1 MSSHCMLCAD
11 TENNMNNT
19 ETVKAGLKKRYAREK
34 RFQFYGKA
42 AVMSG
47 FVFLIFLLFDITTKA
62 IPAFSITEIL
72 LEV

>member
-1 MSSHCMLCAD
+1 MLCAD

-47 FVFLIFLLFDITTKA
+47 FVFLIFLFTGFINVLS
-62 IPAFSITEIL
+62 AFSFCIAVLFFTQKA
-72 LEV
+72 